1 MQERVFMKGNEAI
14 AEAAVRGGCRFFA
27 GYPITPQN
35 EIPEYLSWRLPEVGG
50 AFVQAESEVA
60 SINMIYGAASVG
72 TLAITSSSSPGIS
85 LYSEGMSYLAGAE
98 LPAVIIS
105 ESRGGPGLGAIQP
118 AQQDYLQATK
128 AMGHGGFRCLVY
140 APSTIQEAVDL
151 VYKACGKAADEHCPV
166 VVLADGCTGAAMEAV
181 TLPEMIVRED
191 IEYVG
196 QGGANYG
203 YSEGHYL
210 VTSYMPNPPLQ
221 EQFNIKLAEKYE
233 RWKREEPDWEEY
245 RMEDAEVVVASY
257 GVSARTAK
265 TAIDS
270 LREKGMKVGM
280 IRPVTVFPFPDE
292 PFEKLDPSKVKHI
305 IDVEL
310 SIPAQMADDVRL
322 AVSSRIPVSTTGRSG
337 GVMITYEE
345 IERAILE
352 IAG

>member
-1 MQERVFMKGNEAI
+1 MKKTFMKGNEAI

-35 EIPEYLSWRLPEVGG
+35 EIPEYLSDRLPEVGG

-60 SINMIYGAASVG
+60 SINMIYGAAAVG

-98 LPAVIIS
+98 LPAVVVS

-151 VYKACGKAADEHCPV
+151 TYLACEKAAAEHCPV
-166 VVLADGCTGAAMEAV
+166 VILADGCTGAAMEAV
-181 TLPEMIVRED
+181 TLPEMREIGD

-196 QGGANYG
+196 TGGTYYG
-203 YSEGHYL
+203 MDENHYL
-210 VTSYMPNPPLQ
+210 VTSYMPNPELQ
-221 EQFNIKLAEKYE
+221 EQFNIKLKEKYE
-233 RWKREEPDWEEY
+233 RWNREEKLCEEY
-245 RMEDAEVVVASY
+245 MVDDAEYIIAAY
-257 GVSARTAK
+257 GVSARASR
-265 TAIDS
+265 TAINN
-270 LREKGMKVGM
+270 LREQGIKIGM
-280 IRPVTVFPFPDE
+280 IRPITVYPFPYDN
-292 PFEKLDPSKVKHI
+292 FEKLDPEKVKKI

-310 SIPAQMADDVRL
+310 SIPAQMIDDVRL
-322 AVSSRIPVSTTGRSG
+322 GVKDRIPVIATGRSG
-337 GVMITYEE
+337 GVMITNDE
-345 IERAILE
+345 IEEAVLE
-352 IAG
+352 IIG

>member
-35 EIPEYLSWRLPEVGG
+35 EIAEYLSWRLPEVGG

-151 VYKACGKAADEHCPV
+151 VYKACGKAADEP
-166 VVLADGCTGAAMEAV
+166 
-181 TLPEMIVRED
+181 
-191 IEYVG
+191 
-196 QGGANYG
+196 
-203 YSEGHYL
+203 
-210 VTSYMPNPPLQ
+210 
-221 EQFNIKLAEKYE
+221 
-233 RWKREEPDWEEY
+233 WKQLR
-245 RMEDAEVVVASY
+245 
-257 GVSARTAK
+257 
-265 TAIDS
+265 S
-270 LREKGMKVGM
+270 LK
-280 IRPVTVFPFPDE
+280 
-292 PFEKLDPSKVKHI
+292 
-305 IDVEL
+305 
-310 SIPAQMADDVRL
+310 
-322 AVSSRIPVSTTGRSG
+322 
-337 GVMITYEE
+337 
-345 IERAILE
+345 
-352 IAG
+352 